1 VLAYHA
7 SRDTVPL
14 YSVYA
19 LLFGDHGVSTGQIS
33 TLFIIWSLTSFVC
46 EIPLGGWADT
56 IDRRHL
62 LVLSAVIYAAGF
74 SSWMLFQTY
83 AGFAFGFMLW
93 GLSSAIMSGTFES
106 LVYDELTERG
116 IESEYPRLIGWAHAT
131 AMVAN
136 LLATVSAAPL
146 LAWGGFALVG
156 WTSVAIT
163 GVQAILAATLPVSMR
178 ARRPNASA
186 HRGDESHVHEV
197 VEESERLAAR
207 YLAMLRAGLHEA
219 TTSVDVRRVV
229 VIAAVLIGLTAYDE
243 YFPLIARAHG
253 VTSSTIP
260 VLVGISVVGQVIG
273 TALAGRTSR
282 MSPHVMGAVVLVGA
296 LLISVGALVGPVE
309 LQWVGFTA
317 IGVGYGLLNNA
328 MLVAEARLQQVI
340 TGPARATVTSV
351 HGFATEVFAVAVY
364 AAFVL
369 LAGVLSV
376 PVIVALLGIPI
387 ALIAVGVARK
397 FPPAPTCQG
406 DVSEEGAV
414 SP

>member
-1 VLAYHA
+1 
-7 SRDTVPL
+7 
-14 YSVYA
+14 VYA
-19 LLFGDHGVSTGQIS
+19 LLFGNHGVSTGQIS
-33 TLFIIWSLTSFVC
+33 TLFIIWSATSFIC
-46 EIPLGGWADT
+46 EIPSGAWADT

-62 LVLSAVIYAAGF
+62 LVLSALIYGVGF
-74 SSWMLFQTY
+74 SSWMLFPTY
-83 AGFAFGFMLW
+83 VGFALGFMLW

-106 LVYDELTERG
+106 LIYDELSERG
-116 IESEYPRLIGWAHAT
+116 VESEYPRMIGWAHAT

-146 LAWGGFALVG
+146 LVWGGFALVG

-163 GVQAILAATLPVSMR
+163 GVQAVLAATLPVSMR
-178 ARRPNASA
+178 ARRPNAAA
-186 HRGDESHVHEV
+186 HRADESHVHEV
-197 VEESERLAAR
+197 VEESERLASR

-219 TTSVDVRRVV
+219 STSVQVRRVV
-229 VIAAVLIGLTAYDE
+229 VIAAMLIGLTAYDE

-253 VTSSTIP
+253 VTASTIP
-260 VLVGISVVGQVIG
+260 VLIGITVVGQVIG

-282 MSPHVMGAVVLVGA
+282 MRPRVMGSVVFVGA

-309 LQWVGFTA
+309 PQWLGFVA

-328 MLVAEARLQQVI
+328 MLVAGARLQQVI

-364 AAFVL
+364 GSFVL
-369 LAGVLSV
+369 LSGVLSV

-387 ALIAVGVARK
+387 AAIALGVARK
-397 FPPAPTCQG
+397 FPPAPTSRD
-406 DVSEEGAV
+406 DVSEEGGPLPDKSRRGGAD
-414 SP
+414 

>member
-1 VLAYHA
+1 MLAYHA

-14 YSVYA
+14 YGVYA

-33 TLFIIWSLTSFVC
+33 TLFIIWSVTSFVC
-46 EIPLGGWADT
+46 EIPSGAWADT

-62 LVLSAVIYAAGF
+62 LVLSAAIYAAGF

-83 AGFAFGFMLW
+83 AGFALGFMLW

-116 IESEYPRLIGWAHAT
+116 IEAEYPRLIGWAHAS

-146 LAWGGFALVG
+146 LTWGGFALVG

-163 GVQAILAATLPVSMR
+163 GVQAVLAATLPVSLR
-178 ARRPNASA
+178 ARRPNSPA
-186 HRGDESHVHEV
+186 HGDDESHLHEV

-219 TTSVDVRRVV
+219 STSVDVRRVV

-253 VTSSTIP
+253 VTASTIA
-260 VLVGISVVGQVIG
+260 VLVGITVFGQVIG

-282 MSPHVMGAVVLVGA
+282 MSPRVMGTVVLAGA
-296 LLISVGALVGPVE
+296 LLISAGALVGPVE

-387 ALIAVGVARK
+387 ALIAVGVAWK
-397 FPPAPTCQG
+397 FPPAPTCR
-406 DVSEEGAV
+406 DEASEEGV